1 MSAADLLSLYTAR
14 YEAVLTN
21 IEAALQPHIAEVI
34 GKLPR
39 IDRIAARAKSP
50 DRFVEKAC
58 KTDADGK
65 PKYRDPLNEI
75 QDQIGARI
83 TVFYLQDVQRIREII
98 LKYFTAIEVQEKKP
112 SRSAEFGYFGEHFIL
127 KIPDDLIPESLPDCG
142 CPKFFELQIKTLFQ
156 HAWSEADHDLAY
168 KSFRELDDIEKRQIG
183 FSAAQAWGADQ
194 IFADL
199 AQKLVKDFAETGSQV
214 SNDS

>member
-1 MSAADLLSLYTAR
+1 MTEGELLTVYAERYNLVLREIERLLQMHLAD
-14 YEAVLTN
+14 
-21 IEAALQPHIAEVI
+21 II
-34 GKLPR
+34 GKVPR
-39 IDRIAARAKSP
+39 IDRIAARAKAP
-50 DRFVEKAC
+50 DRFIAKAT
-58 KTDADGK
+58 KVDSDGK
-65 PKYRDPLNEI
+65 KKYDDPVNEI

-83 TVFYLQDVQRIREII
+83 TVFYLQDVTRVREQV
-98 LKYFTAIEVQEKKP
+98 LKYFTAIEIQEKKP

-127 KIPDDLIPESLPDCG
+127 KIPDDLIPEAVPTCG

-168 KSFRELDDIEKRQIG
+168 KSFRELDEVEKRQIG

-199 AQKLVKDFAETGSQV
+199 AKKLVQDFIEGESATDAP
-214 SNDS
+214 N